1 MSCWELEVEACVL
14 AKKSCWTADS
24 DATGFMFCVH
34 LSKGTLK
41 SRQSIL
47 PRGDGAFPTIQLP
60 LLGKNLPAAQWPPH
74 LKETEPYTNQQA
86 ETDVTTRS
94 KLGQVTAQNK
104 TTHDR
109 W

>member
-60 LLGKNLPAAQWPPH
+60 LLGKNLPCSSMATAFEGDGALHQSTSRDRCH
-74 LKETEPYTNQQA
+74 DKKQARASDDTE
-86 ETDVTTRS
+86 
-94 KLGQVTAQNK
+94 
-104 TTHDR
+104 
-109 W
+109 